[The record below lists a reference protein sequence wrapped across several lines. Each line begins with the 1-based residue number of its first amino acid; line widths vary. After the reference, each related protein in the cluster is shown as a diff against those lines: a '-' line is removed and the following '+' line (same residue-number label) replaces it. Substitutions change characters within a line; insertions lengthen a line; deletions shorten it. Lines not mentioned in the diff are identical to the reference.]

1 MLGTEKH
8 VVVDCD
14 TDTLASSYLLV
25 DSVPEETWHLSGQ
38 IKLNSDWCLDS
49 ALKLSGKEIN
59 LQPPERFTSAM
70 STFSGSL
77 GDINVPWQKVMPAR
91 AHLSFVKGLVSETVV
106 AMANSPLDYYKSVW
120 VPGNALLRS
129 LQRVAIDSQL
139 WREHVASGEGN
150 VPAIQSFAPDESGFA
165 RQVKYDRFKTLTGR
179 LTVES
184 GPQILTLKREH
195 RNMLRSRH
203 GADGGIWAL
212 DFSNLEARI
221 LLYEY
226 GRTCNDA
233 DLYGMIASELG
244 YDRKAIK
251 GAVISELYGSSKWAL
266 GKHLGIHGKQ
276 LDEFVKKVKDYFS
289 TSVLLERVKS
299 QFVATGK
306 VINRY
311 GRPVTI
317 DDPLDHIFISYYGQ
331 STGVDV
337 TMMGFKHV
345 VDLLQKE
352 APKTCPVFL
361 LHDAMFLD
369 VHNDDLAVVQ
379 SIKQVKVKGYVQKFA
394 LKLEKIS
401 S

>member
-1 MLGTEKH
+1 M
-8 VVVDCD
+8 VVDCNAE
-14 TDTLASSYLLV
+14 TLASTYMLV
-25 DSVPEETWHLSGQ
+25 DEVPAETWHLDG
-38 IKLNSDWCLDS
+38 KVKPDSDWCLDS
-49 ALKLSGKEIN
+49 AFKLSGKELN
-59 LQPPERFTSAM
+59 TRPPEPFVRAM
-70 STFSGSL
+70 ETFSGSL
-77 GDINVPWQKVMPAR
+77 GDVHVPWHKVMPAR
-91 AHLSFVKGLVSETVV
+91 AHMSFCQGLISETVV
-106 AMANSPLDYYKSVW
+106 AMAHSPLDYYRTVW
-120 VPGNALLRS
+120 VPGNAALRS
-129 LQRVAIDSQL
+129 LQRVAINPQL
-139 WREHVASGEGN
+139 WRERVASGEGN
-150 VPAIQSFAPDESGFA
+150 VPAVQSFVPDENGLA
-165 RQVKYDRFKTLTGR
+165 RPVKYDRFKTLTGR

-195 RNMLRSRH
+195 RDMMRSRH
-203 GADGGIWAL
+203 GDQGAIWAL

-226 GRTCNDA
+226 GRSCNNV
-233 DLYGMIASELG
+233 DLYGKIAKELG

-266 GKHLGIHGKQ
+266 GKHLGIEGKE
-276 LDEFVKKVKDYFS
+276 LNDFVKKVKDYFN
-289 TSVLLERVKS
+289 TGALLERVKA

-317 DDPLDHIFISYYGQ
+317 DEPLDHVMINYYGQ

-337 TMMGFKHV
+337 AMLGFKQV
-345 VDLLQKE
+345 IDTLKKK

-369 VHNDDLAVVQ
+369 VHNDDLPAVQ
-379 SIKQVKVKGYVQKFA
+379 AIKHVVVKGYVQKFH
-394 LKLEKIS
+394 LKLEKVS